1 MIFCL
6 EKRAR
11 PESRAFGQ
19 LGANELRSTPRMA
32 LNGIHVAGCL
42 RFAELQSHGS
52 IGLLVSRGLQPRDG
66 LLMLSLSG
74 LGMVARPEKGRRDV
88 YQSATSSAD
97 DLKCGRHL
105 CLRCAG

>member
-42 RFAELQSHGS
+42 RFAELSVPREYWAPRVAGS
-52 IGLLVSRGLQPRDG
+52 STSRWLADAVPLGLGNGRASRKGQARRLSVCNFVSR
-66 LLMLSLSG
+66 
-74 LGMVARPEKGRRDV
+74 
-88 YQSATSSAD
+88 
-97 DLKCGRHL
+97 
-105 CLRCAG
+105 